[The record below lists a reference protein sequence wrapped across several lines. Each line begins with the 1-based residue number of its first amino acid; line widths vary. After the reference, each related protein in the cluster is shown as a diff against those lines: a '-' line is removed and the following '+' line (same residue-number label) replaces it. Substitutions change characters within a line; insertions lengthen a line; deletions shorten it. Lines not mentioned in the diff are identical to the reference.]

1 MASTKVV
8 PLDWAEKLR
17 FNVSQAKLSAV
28 TGNFNYFH
36 ASRAQYIAN
45 GVDYV
50 ATLQAENI
58 DEAEAIKI
66 STINATSAET
76 NETAVA
82 ELEREL
88 KATKV
93 DTKLPQAE
101 QELEWVKRI
110 NERNEACKQTVIDRM
125 DSATKEAINLIHKL
139 PKESQDAAAN
149 FYDKGLQLVVE
160 CFEVMAKYIEEFLNH
175 IVDFIHG
182 VWTALVSAYNAVKN
196 YVGGAVET
204 IMGWFGGFFA
214 SAQSNGIID
223 VDGKCKFNFDN
234 LRIDN

>member
-1 MASTKVV
+1 MASTKFV

-17 FNVSQAKLSAV
+17 FNVYQAKLSAV

-58 DEAEAIKI
+58 DQAEAIKI
-66 STINATSAET
+66 NEINAASAET
-76 NETAVA
+76 NETAMA
-82 ELEREL
+82 ELEHEL
-88 KATKV
+88 KATTIDKN
-93 DTKLPQAE
+93 LPLAE

-110 NERNEACKQTVIDRM
+110 RERNEACKKTVIDRM
-125 DSATKEAINLIHKL
+125 DSATEGAIVLIHKL
-139 PKESQDAAAN
+139 PKESQDAAASI
-149 FYDKGLQLVVE
+149 YDKGLQLVMG
-160 CFEVMAKYIEEFLNH
+160 CFEYLAKKIEEFYNY
-175 IVDFIHG
+175 IVDFIKG
-182 VWTALVSAYNAVKN
+182 VWSAIVSAYNAVKDW
-196 YVGGAVET
+196 VGGAVET

-214 SAQSNGIID
+214 SAKSNGIVD
-223 VDGKCKFNFDN
+223 VDGKCKSIFDN